1 MFSTD
6 TCIHVFSL
14 CVIHVFL
21 FSWFLP
27 LPLSLSLS
35 ISPSLSPS
43 LSHLVGV
50 LSNLASCDVGVK
62 EAPESSGKAHHP
74 RRGGESSL
82 MVLGMEGV
90 VRAALDTMLD
100 PFNGSNGS
108 TLVAALECLNNMMCR

>member
-14 CVIHVFL
+14 CVIHVF
-21 FSWFLP
+21 
-27 LPLSLSLS
+27 SLSLS
-35 ISPSLSPS
+35 
-43 LSHLVGV
+43 LVGV

>member
-1 MFSTD
+1 MD
-6 TCIHVFSL
+6 RWTCSALTHVYTCFYFLGSFLSL
-14 CVIHVFL
+14 SL
-21 FSWFLP
+21 S
-27 LPLSLSLS
+27 LPLSLSLY
-35 ISPSLSPS
+35 